1 MIASNMKF
9 RARYLALATSAM
21 LMASAAQAAETI
33 KIGVPTSLTG
43 PYVELGEEVKR
54 GAQFAADEINA
65 KGGIRGRQ
73 VELSFADEE
82 GNPDAGRR
90 VAEKLVRSGYR
101 LLTGP
106 ISSAVGLAI
115 GSQLEKWDALYISG
129 INKSDRLTGD
139 ACNPRMFRANHSD
152 SMDMAVIGPW
162 LKTRKEANWVVM
174 AADYAWGRDSAE
186 AFSSTATAG
195 GKSVKGKFFAPLGTK
210 DYAPYIQQIKDAQP
224 EGMWIAIAGRDAVN
238 FGIQAK
244 QFGLLGSVFAV
255 GQSFAVPST
264 IKGMG
269 DIAEGVWGVV
279 NYSAMIDTPGNK
291 AFVETWTKKFG
302 KDPANFE
309 AETYVAM
316 LALFAAIDKAGT
328 DEPGAVAKALGTVAF
343 DTPFYGKV
351 SMRAADNQLLLP
363 NYIGR
368 VAHVNGELKTVI
380 EMTVPASDAT
390 PAASASCKMQ

>member
-1 MIASNMKF
+1 MKAVPF
-9 RARYLALATSAM
+9 SLGLLSSLLLATT
-21 LMASAAQAAETI
+21 AAHAADTI

-65 KGGIRGRQ
+65 KGGIKGRKI
-73 VELSFADEE
+73 ELSFADEE

-90 VAEKLVRSGYR
+90 VAEKLVRSGFR

-115 GSQLEKWDALYISG
+115 GSQVEKWDALYISG
-129 INKSDRLTGD
+129 INKSDRLTGE

-174 AADYAWGRDSAE
+174 AADYAWGRDSAG
-186 AFSSTATAG
+186 AFSSTAGAG
-195 GKSVKGKFFAPLGTK
+195 GKSVKSQFFAPLGTK
-210 DYAPYIQQIKDAQP
+210 DYAPYIQQIKDAKP
-224 EGMWIAIAGRDAVN
+224 EGMWVAIAGRDAVN

-244 QFGLLGSVFAV
+244 QFGLMGSVFTV

-269 DIAEGVWGVV
+269 DVAEGVWGVV
-279 NYSAMIDTPGNK
+279 NYTATIDAPGNK
-291 AFVETWTKKFG
+291 AFVANWTKSFG

-316 LALFAAIDKAGT
+316 LALFAAIEKAGT
-328 DEPGAVAKALGTVAF
+328 DEPGAVAKALSTISF

-351 SMRAADNQLLLP
+351 TMRPADNQLLLP

-368 VAHVNGELKTVI
+368 VARVNGELKTVV
-380 EMTVPASDAT
+380 EMTVPAADAV
-390 PAASASCKMQ
+390 PPPSKDCKL